1 MKKTNWAV
9 GLLGVR
15 NAHLILDGIGLQKS
29 NKQETNG
36 TGGQTMRDR
45 LIELLKKY
53 GMRVNMSTLADYLL
67 ANGIICL
74 PCKVGDKVY
83 IVKSRTSDDKN
94 LYIIE
99 DVVKRIVFDKSEDT
113 GFIHSR
119 IEFFN
124 TSSVSDWL
132 FQNIF
137 LTREEAEA
145 KLKERE
151 EKCLF

>member
-1 MKKTNWAV
+1 MT
-9 GLLGVR
+9 
-15 NAHLILDGIGLQKS
+15 D
-29 NKQETNG
+29 
-36 TGGQTMRDR
+36 RDR
-45 LIELLKKY
+45 LIELI
-53 GMRVNMSTLADYLL
+53 GDMPNSVDSIVAEADYLI
-67 ANGIICL
+67 ANGVIVP

-99 DVVKRIVFDKSEDT
+99 DVVKRIVSDKSEDT

-137 LTREEAEA
+137 LTREEAEKA
-145 KLKERE
+145 LERSNGNA
-151 EKCLF
+151 

>member
-1 MKKTNWAV
+1 MSKCIDCLHYEACKGTYCTAKGCDNIA
-9 GLLGVR
+9 LYDF
-15 NAHLILDGIGLQKS
+15 DGEMYADSGC
-29 NKQETNG
+29 EDFA
-36 TGGQTMRDR
+36 DR
-45 LIELLKKY
+45 SEWLH
-53 GMRVNMSTLADYLL
+53 
-67 ANGIICL
+67 L

-124 TSSVSDWL
+124 TSSISDWL

-137 LTREEAEA
+137 LTREEAEKA
-145 KLKERE
+145 LERMKENDN
-151 EKCLF
+151 

>member
-1 MKKTNWAV
+1 M
-9 GLLGVR
+9 G
-15 NAHLILDGIGLQKS
+15 D
-29 NKQETNG
+29 
-36 TGGQTMRDR
+36 RDR
-45 LIELLKKY
+45 LIELLKKDNCPSPFLCDEKCKY
-53 GMRVNMSTLADYLL
+53 ANLKRCYEARTADHLI
-67 ANGIICL
+67 ANGVIAP

-137 LTREEAEA
+137 LTCEEAEKA
-145 KLKERE
+145 LERS
-151 EKCLF
+151 KGNA

>member
-1 MKKTNWAV
+1 MT
-9 GLLGVR
+9 
-15 NAHLILDGIGLQKS
+15 
-29 NKQETNG
+29 
-36 TGGQTMRDR
+36 DR
-45 LIELLKKY
+45 EKLIELLKKADENASKKLIMDY
-53 GMRVNMSTLADYLL
+53 DDAIADNADYLL
-67 ANGIICL
+67 ENGVIVP

-137 LTREEAEA
+137 LTPEEAEKA
-145 KLKERE
+145 LERSKENV
-151 EKCLF
+151 

>member
-1 MKKTNWAV
+1 MT
-9 GLLGVR
+9 
-15 NAHLILDGIGLQKS
+15 D
-29 NKQETNG
+29 
-36 TGGQTMRDR
+36 RDR
-45 LIELLKKY
+45 LIELLKKDNCPSPFLCDEKCKY
-53 GMRVNMSTLADYLL
+53 ANLKRCYEARTADHLI
-67 ANGIICL
+67 ANGVIVP

-83 IVKSRTSDDKN
+83 ILKSRTSDDKN

-137 LTREEAEA
+137 LTREEAE
-145 KLKERE
+145 KVLERS
-151 EKCLF
+151 KGNA

>member
-1 MKKTNWAV
+1 MTDKERLTNIIHNAQNKYLN
-9 GLLGVR
+9 LLKFESSIL
-15 NAHLILDGIGLQKS
+15 ADHLI
-29 NKQETNG
+29 
-36 TGGQTMRDR
+36 
-45 LIELLKKY
+45 
-53 GMRVNMSTLADYLL
+53 
-67 ANGIICL
+67 ANGVIVP

-137 LTREEAEA
+137 LTPEEAEKA
-145 KLKERE
+145 LERS
-151 EKCLF
+151 KG

>member
-1 MKKTNWAV
+1 MTNKERITEILKTYTKKHNISASV
-9 GLLGVR
+9 VILKEY
-15 NAHLILDGIGLQKS
+15 AEELI
-29 NKQETNG
+29 
-36 TGGQTMRDR
+36 
-45 LIELLKKY
+45 
-53 GMRVNMSTLADYLL
+53 
-67 ANGIICL
+67 ANGVICP

-124 TSSVSDWL
+124 TSSVFDWL

-137 LTREEAEA
+137 LTREEAEKA
-145 KLKERE
+145 LERSNSNE
-151 EKCLF
+151 TNI

>member
-1 MKKTNWAV
+1 M
-9 GLLGVR
+9 G
-15 NAHLILDGIGLQKS
+15 D
-29 NKQETNG
+29 
-36 TGGQTMRDR
+36 RDR
-45 LIELLKKY
+45 LIELICDKIQDGHCIGYCNYPPCNQCKD
-53 GMRVNMSTLADYLL
+53 LADYLI
-67 ANGIICL
+67 ANGVIVL

-137 LTREEAEA
+137 LTREEAEKA
-145 KLKERE
+145 LERSNG
-151 EKCLF
+151 

>member
-1 MKKTNWAV
+1 MT
-9 GLLGVR
+9 
-15 NAHLILDGIGLQKS
+15 
-29 NKQETNG
+29 
-36 TGGQTMRDR
+36 DR
-45 LIELLKKY
+45 EKLIELLCKAPLGFKTFENQY
-53 GMRVNMSTLADYLL
+53 YKSTISKIADHLI
-67 ANGIICL
+67 ANGVIVT
-74 PCKVGDKVY
+74 PCKVEDKVY

-99 DVVKRIVFDKSEDT
+99 DVVKRIIFDKSEDT

-137 LTREEAEA
+137 LTREEAEQ
-145 KLKERE
+145 KLKECE
-151 EKCLF
+151 G

>member
-1 MKKTNWAV
+1 MTNYDRIDERSRV
-9 GLLGVR
+9 MT
-15 NAHLILDGIGLQKS
+15 D
-29 NKQETNG
+29 
-36 TGGQTMRDR
+36 RDR
-45 LIELLKKY
+45 LIELIHDSDYSLNSV
-53 GMRVNMSTLADYLL
+53 GLADYLI
-67 ANGIICL
+67 ANGVICP

-137 LTREEAEA
+137 LTREEAEKA
-145 KLKERE
+145 LERS
-151 EKCLF
+151 KGNA

>member
-1 MKKTNWAV
+1 MQQRITYIKK
-9 GLLGVR
+9 L
-15 NAHLILDGIGLQKS
+15 K
-29 NKQETNG
+29 ETF
-36 TGGQTMRDR
+36 TGGLTMTDRDR
-45 LIELLKKY
+45 LTEMIKQA
-53 GMRVNMSTLADYLL
+53 NTLYLDYLESIDQKGLIDTEGRAEYIADYLI
-67 ANGIICL
+67 ANGIIVL

-99 DVVKRIVFDKSEDT
+99 DVVKRIIFDKSEDT

-124 TSSVSDWL
+124 TSSISDWL

-137 LTREEAEA
+137 LTREEAEKA
-145 KLKERE
+145 LENYRE
-151 EKCLF
+151 NT

>member
-1 MKKTNWAV
+1 M
-9 GLLGVR
+9 G
-15 NAHLILDGIGLQKS
+15 D
-29 NKQETNG
+29 
-36 TGGQTMRDR
+36 RDR
-45 LIELLKKY
+45 LIELLKKDNCPSPFLCDEKCKY
-53 GMRVNMSTLADYLL
+53 ANLKRCYEERTADHLI
-67 ANGIICL
+67 ANGVIVP

-132 FQNIF
+132 FQNI
-137 LTREEAEA
+137 LLAREEAEKA
-145 KLKERE
+145 LERSE
-151 EKCLF
+151 GNA

>member
-1 MKKTNWAV
+1 MREIKTN
-9 GLLGVR
+9 
-15 NAHLILDGIGLQKS
+15 D
-29 NKQETNG
+29 
-36 TGGQTMRDR
+36 RDR
-45 LIELLKKY
+45 LIKLLKQA
-53 GMRVNMSTLADYLL
+53 NTLYLDYLESIDQKGLIDTEGRAKFFADYLIS
-67 ANGIICL
+67 NGVIVL

-124 TSSVSDWL
+124 TSSISDWL

-137 LTREEAEA
+137 LTREEAEKA
-145 KLKERE
+145 LKE
-151 EKCLF
+151 

>member
-1 MKKTNWAV
+1 MTCKNCLHYERCYSIYT
-9 GLLGVR
+9 R
-15 NAHLILDGIGLQKS
+15 DMLDM
-29 NKQETNG
+29 TNG
-36 TGGQTMRDR
+36 ECVYFTDR
-45 LIELLKKY
+45 SEW
-53 GMRVNMSTLADYLL
+53 VH
-67 ANGIICL
+67 L

-124 TSSVSDWL
+124 TSSISDWL

-137 LTREEAEA
+137 LTREEAEKA
-145 KLKERE
+145 A
-151 EKCLF
+151 EKKI

>member
-1 MKKTNWAV
+1 MGN
-9 GLLGVR
+9 
-15 NAHLILDGIGLQKS
+15 
-29 NKQETNG
+29 
-36 TGGQTMRDR
+36 RDR
-45 LIELLKKY
+45 LIELIHDSDYSLDSV
-53 GMRVNMSTLADYLL
+53 RLADYLI
-67 ANGIICL
+67 ANGVIVL

-124 TSSVSDWL
+124 TSSISDWL

-137 LTREEAEA
+137 LTREEAEKA
-145 KLKERE
+145 LERS
-151 EKCLF
+151 KGNA